1 MLMLRQV
8 TAGMKGQDKQK
19 EKEKCERSGGSVW
32 VMKQV
37 TVRMEGQDGLTQRE
51 EDEWSEVC
59 VCG

>member
-1 MLMLRQV
+1 
-8 TAGMKGQDKQK
+8 
-19 EKEKCERSGGSVW
+19 

-59 VCG
+59 VWMTVFHGRGAEGHV